1 MKLTSLGALL
11 VLFLSSFF
19 FHTSCTKIVS
29 TEVGKD
35 LIPAIDNIST
45 FDTTLEIIANNGIF
59 GDSTFPR
66 MGGGAGVLPDYALGY
81 ISQDP
86 QFGTVNASIYFEA
99 KPQLFPF
106 YFEAPKDSL
115 TLDSAV
121 LCLSYSTTFGDTTA
135 PQKIDVYALDT
146 EIRFDSSYKTNAF
159 FDYSQL
165 LGTRTIAPKEL
176 DDSVH
181 LFRDSL
187 SHQLRIRLS
196 DAFGNSLLQQ
206 DSSGAYKSDSAYRV
220 FFKGFAIV
228 PDIAATAGLGGNAVS
243 YFSLTGANT
252 YLRLYYK
259 VKMADGG
266 VDTTITDFGFIPQAD
281 GHANNILQNHNGSQL
296 AAHTAQLPQG
306 DSLIYIQ
313 TQPGSYATLLTNSI
327 NGFKA
332 AKGNVIINR
341 AELSMQQIF
350 TSGENDDIFHVPNYL
365 YVEGFDST
373 LMAYKPIPFDFTFDA
388 SGVPSVNLFGGA
400 VKFVDDGDGHRVGR
414 YEFVISRYL
423 QNVVTRNNPVL
434 NLRVWAPFTV
444 VYPAINVSFGLNPIT
459 YGRVKLGGGNYSGAK
474 MKLRIIYSKI

>member
-29 TEVGKD
+29 TDVGKD

-45 FDTTLEIIANNGIF
+45 FDTTLEVVANNGIF
-59 GDSTFPR
+59 SDSTFPR
-66 MGGGAGVLPDYALGY
+66 MGGGSGILPDYALGY

-99 KPQLFPF
+99 KPPLFPYF
-106 YFEAPKDSL
+106 FEAPKDSL

-121 LCLSYSTTFGDTTA
+121 LCLSYSTTFGDTST
-135 PQKIDVYALDT
+135 PQKFDVYALDT

-206 DSSGAYKSDSAYRV
+206 DSTGAYKSDSAFRA
-220 FFKGFAIV
+220 FFKGFAVV
-228 PDIAATAGLGGNAVS
+228 PDAAATAGLGGNSLS
-243 YFSLTGANT
+243 YFSLTGTHT

-259 VKMADGG
+259 VRMADGG
-266 VDTTITDFGFIPQAD
+266 VDTTMADFSFLPQAD
-281 GHANNILQNHNGSQL
+281 GHANNILQNHSGSQL
-296 AAHTAQLPQG
+296 AAHTTQLPQG

-313 TQPGSYATLLTNSI
+313 TQPGSFATLLTNSL

-332 AKGNVIINR
+332 AKGNVVINR

-350 TSGENDDIFHVPNYL
+350 TPGENDDIFQVPTYL
-365 YVEGFDST
+365 YLEGFDST
-373 LMAYKPIPFDFTFDA
+373 VMAYKPIPFDFTFDA
-388 SGVPSVNLFGGA
+388 SGVPSVNLFGGL
-400 VKFVDDGDGHRVGR
+400 VKYVDDGNGHTVGR

-423 QNVVTRNNPVL
+423 QNVVTRNHAVL
-434 NLRVWAPFTV
+434 NLRLWAPFAVT
-444 VYPAINVSFGLNPIT
+444 YPILNVSFGLDRIA